1 MMVLTLCK
9 KVLVTFECQYCHK
22 IKRRRVQRSLAK
34 KIKYCDKK
42 CYLLNKRRVYV
53 KTADKRRGIRN
64 N

>member
-1 MMVLTLCK
+1 MMVLSLCK

-42 CYLLNKRRVYV
+42 CYIANKRRVYA
-53 KTADKRRGIRN
+53 KTTNKRRGTGN
-64 N
+64 S